1 MFHHT
6 QGFQDL
12 LDQGN
17 KVLSDSASTFFKL
30 YRMSSSS
37 SDKNVERSSFKVL
50 LNKKAIQIRYSLKRR
65 HFQLISIITKLI
77 KLMLCNG
84 VFEAAFQM
92 CSLLNTAVIL

>member
-1 MFHHT
+1 L

-12 LDQGN
+12 LDQGY

-50 LNKKAIQIRYSLKRR
+50 LNRKAIQIRQNLKRR
-65 HFQLISIITKLI
+65 HFQLIMIVTKLI

-84 VFEAAFQM
+84 VFEAALQM
-92 CSLLNTAVIL
+92 CSLLNNAVIL